1 VLTGISQ
8 RQTAAG
14 ATKKFFTE
22 YTFERLNLRA
32 DRGLGDVEF
41 DCGFGEAAFLG
52 DCPKIA
58 QVVVIQEFRDS
69 ETSFA

>member
-1 VLTGISQ
+1 VLTGVSQ
-8 RQTAAG
+8 RQTAAD

-22 YTFERLNLRA
+22 HTFERLNLRA

-52 DCPKIA
+52 HRPKVT
-58 QVVVIQEFRDS
+58 QVVVIQEFHDS